1 MSTPEPYGQ
10 ASAHHPGGFA
20 DPSTGPYPVPP
31 AQQNPQQFAVMPPQV
46 VPPQV
51 MVAQYGPAPQNG
63 VGTGGF
69 VTGLLGLI
77 LFWVPAVGII
87 LAIIGVSLSG
97 VGIAKA
103 KRGEA
108 NNKGL
113 ATAGLTCGTIALAI
127 WLIMVIAAVSVMP

>member
-1 MSTPEPYGQ
+1 MSMPEPYGQ
-10 ASAHHPGGFA
+10 APAQHPGGVA
-20 DPSTGPYPVPP
+20 DPNTGPFPVPP
-31 AQQNPQQFAVMPPQV
+31 AYHAQQNPQQFAAM
-46 VPPQV
+46 PPQV

-127 WLIMVIAAVSVMP
+127 WLIMVIAAVSVVP